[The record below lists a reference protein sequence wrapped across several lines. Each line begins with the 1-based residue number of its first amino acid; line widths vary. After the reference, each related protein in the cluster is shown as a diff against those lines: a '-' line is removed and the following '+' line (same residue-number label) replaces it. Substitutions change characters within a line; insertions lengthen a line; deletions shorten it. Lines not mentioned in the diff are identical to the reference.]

1 MSGVKAYLFDSH
13 AGRVVNLDAPLLL
26 DARYESARWQHTLK
40 AMQASDGSA
49 QVPTD
54 VGVSLDGVNCAVR
67 PFDLT
72 LFAYALVV
80 NTYHARAVRA
90 KAKDITGRPW
100 RIAGEGP
107 EGKRL
112 EIERFFRKAFGKR
125 SFAQGMGCVWTDY
138 EAIGNGFLEI
148 IPDRTGQPAELAH
161 APAPEIWVRLDGL
174 GYVQHK
180 QGRYAHFRD
189 YFVEEEHYADLPE
202 KDPLKAKWSGTFLT
216 HFSRY
221 SPWSPFYGVPAIM
234 PAWNAVA
241 LWTLVAEYNL
251 QFFNNNAIPDY
262 AVVIEGEA
270 AEDAVEVIQEYF
282 RTHLKGQAHKTLVL
296 EAPNGSKIRFEKLTS
311 DSAREASFRL
321 LRQDCRDELLHA
333 HGVPPQKVGIVESGK
348 LGGNLAT
355 EQIEEYKN
363 SIVTPGQEMVVS
375 VLSEIIERGFKV
387 SDLWFE
393 FEAWDL
399 DDREANSRVDATY
412 LDRGVL
418 VPNEVRRER
427 FPDLDPLS
435 DGDLPLGGAAAFEAA
450 IEEIQR
456 EVRKAVQL

>member
-1 MSGVKAYLFDSH
+1 MTKTRAYLIDS
-13 AGRVVNLDAPLLL
+13 GSLQVVRLDAPLLL
-26 DARYESARWQHTLK
+26 EARHEAARWQSTMK
-40 AMQASDGSA
+40 AISAPEGSA
-49 QVPTD
+49 QIATD
-54 VGVSLDGVNCAVR
+54 VGTNLDGVTCAVR

-72 LFAYALVV
+72 LFAYALTL

-107 EGKRL
+107 EGKRV

-138 EAIGNGFLEI
+138 EALGNGFLEI
-148 IPDRTGQPAELAH
+148 IPARTGQPAELAH

-189 YFVEEEHYADLPE
+189 FLVDEDRFSDLPGS
-202 KDPLKAKWSGTFLT
+202 DPLKSKWSGTYLT

-221 SPWSPFYGVPAIM
+221 SPWSPFYGIPAIM
-234 PAWNAVA
+234 PAWNAIA
-241 LWTLVAEYNL
+241 LWSLVSEYNL

-296 EAPNGSKIRFEKLTS
+296 ETPNGAKIRFEKLTS

-355 EQIEEYKN
+355 EQMQEYKL

-375 VLSEIIERGFKV
+375 VFNEMIERGFKV

-399 DDREANSRVDATY
+399 DDREANSRIDSVY
-412 LDRGVL
+412 LDRRV
-418 VPNEVRRER
+418 VTPNEVRRER
-427 FPDLDPLS
+427 FPDLDPLP
-435 DGDLPLGGAAAFEAA
+435 DGDEPLGGDAVLEQA
-450 IEEIQR
+450 IEAVQR
-456 EVRKAVQL
+456 EVRKAVRS